1 MDESE
6 AAAALKDILLRRKK
20 SNSLPAFNDTC
31 ESADLSAP
39 LNLVSSENNAKL
51 T

>member
-6 AAAALKDILLRRKK
+6 TAAALKDILLRRKK
-20 SNSLPAFNDTC
+20 SAFNDTC
-31 ESADLSAP
+31 ESADHSAP